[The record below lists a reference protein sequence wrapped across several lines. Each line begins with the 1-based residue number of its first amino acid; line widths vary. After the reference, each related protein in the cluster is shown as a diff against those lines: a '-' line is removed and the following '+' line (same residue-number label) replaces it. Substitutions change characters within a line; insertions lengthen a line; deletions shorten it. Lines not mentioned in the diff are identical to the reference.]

1 MITTYDLE
9 SFIAIEDT
17 VSMDPVTDP
26 GARTELRLEVVAPT
40 SSPQLAAAQDFS
52 AVIGQQ
58 VLAQLAR

>member
-9 SFIAIEDT
+9 SFIATEDAL
-17 VSMDPVTDP
+17 SMDPVTDP
-26 GARTELRLEVVAPT
+26 GACAELRLEVVAPT
-40 SSPQLAAAQDFS
+40 WSPQLSSVQDFS